1 MLHGKEWPRLKDPLV
16 KKCALHVVDK
26 KRKTTALACN
36 RGSPRSW
43 PWFPKYNSVPYLF
56 LVQSYSK
63 VLDLSKVLFRT
74 SSTLK
79 KKNGEISG
87 ACHYELQKIVK
98 LKL

>member
-79 KKNGEISG
+79 KK
-87 ACHYELQKIVK
+87 LVK
-98 LKL
+98 LVGHVTMSFRKLSS